1 MRASGFST
9 PESDRDRNRSVGAA
23 AMTETYTKHCIRL
36 NPGDYR
42 RLKQLRPDAKP
53 NAVIR
58 DLVSEYI
65 KLLEKEIPNETGH

>member
-1 MRASGFST
+1 
-9 PESDRDRNRSVGAA
+9 
-23 AMTETYTKHCIRL
+23 MTETYTKHCIRL

-42 RLKQLRPDAKP
+42 RLKELRKDAKP

-65 KLLEKEIPNETGH
+65 QLLESNITLIREHTDE